1 MKRAHGE
8 EGLLSGEALHL
19 ARVAGGGRPSGTS
32 VPWPGSSL
40 RPGEA
45 TGTPGHGGGLG
56 ERAGETGVRATAE
69 RPGVELRTGATEV
82 VVALV
87 LPRSWWRW
95 C

>member
-8 EGLLSGEALHL
+8 EGFLSGEALHL

-40 RPGEA
+40 RPGGA

-56 ERAGETGVRATAE
+56 ERAGAQR
-69 RPGVELRTGATEV
+69 RRD
-82 VVALV
+82 
-87 LPRSWWRW
+87 RSKSHGGTTWS
-95 C
+95 